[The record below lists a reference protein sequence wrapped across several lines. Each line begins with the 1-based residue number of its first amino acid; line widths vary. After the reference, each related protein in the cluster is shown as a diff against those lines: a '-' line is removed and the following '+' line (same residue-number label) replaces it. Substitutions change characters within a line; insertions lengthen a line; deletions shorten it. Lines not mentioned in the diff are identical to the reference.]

1 MLVIM
6 MCTDSDW
13 EDCMNVSTNDDIRWW
28 LLITLIDAAYDGIDR
43 QLRTRLKYADCAD
56 YRDIRW

>member
-13 EDCMNVSTNDDIRWW
+13 EDHMNVSNDDIRWW
-28 LLITLIDAAYDGIDR
+28 LLITPIDDGMDR